1 MSAAISLRLPARPE
15 NVAVVRQA
23 LTGLGDAYDLDPE
36 LLGDIKTAV
45 TEACNNVV
53 LHAYPDDEG
62 LVEMEASSD
71 GEHTDVIVRDFGA
84 GIQPRSFTEE
94 RTLGLGLPLIATL
107 SSKFEIRGG
116 GPDLGIEVDMTFSAT
131 DARER
136 RERLGIEHA
145 TTTDHP
151 FEAPRAAGLLIQP
164 GPLVASVASRVT
176 AILAA
181 RADFPLDRLADA
193 VLVSDAIAAHAS
205 DYIAG
210 TDVGIV
216 IEDGEGTLDFRVGP
230 LHDGGGEGLLREMEV
245 PGLGQSLE
253 RLVDEVKVQRG
264 DGVPGTAQSVA
275 NAEFLSLR
283 IGKAHAPRP
292 ATADRA

>member
-1 MSAAISLRLPARPE
+1 MSAAVSLRLPARPE

-23 LTGLGDAYDLDPE
+23 LTGLGDAYDIDPE

-53 LHAYPDDEG
+53 LHAYPDSDEG
-62 LVEMEASSD
+62 IVEIEASSD
-71 GEHTDVIVRDFGA
+71 GEHTDVVVRDFGA

-107 SSKFEIRGG
+107 SSRFEIRGG
-116 GPDLGIEVDMTFSAT
+116 SPDLGLEVDMTFSAE
-131 DARER
+131 DAEER
-136 RERLGIEHA
+136 RERAVLVRSAAE
-145 TTTDHP
+145 HP
-151 FEAPRAAGLLIQP
+151 FSSPRAAGLLIQP
-164 GPLVASVASRVT
+164 GPLVASVSSRVT

-210 TDVGIV
+210 SDVGLV
-216 IEDGEGTLDFRVGP
+216 IEDGDGTLDFRVGP
-230 LHDGGGEGLLREMEV
+230 LHEGGGEGLLREMEV
-245 PGLGQSLE
+245 PGIGHSLE
-253 RLVDEVKVQRG
+253 RLVDTVSVDRG
-264 DGVPGTAQSVA
+264 DGVPGTADSVA
-275 NAEFLSLR
+275 DAEFLSLR
-283 IGKAHAPRP
+283 IGRS
-292 ATADRA
+292 

>member
-1 MSAAISLRLPARPE
+1 MSAAVSLRLPARAE

-53 LHAYPDDEG
+53 LHAYPDSEG
-62 LVEMEASSD
+62 LVEVEASSD

-107 SSKFEIRGG
+107 SSRFEIRGG
-116 GPDLGIEVDMTFSAT
+116 GPALGLEVDMSFSAS

-136 RERLGIEHA
+136 RERAGFGRA
-145 TTTDHP
+145 SWDHP
-151 FEAPRAAGLLIQP
+151 FDAPRAAGLLIQP
-164 GPLVASVASRVT
+164 GPLVASVSSRVT

-205 DYIAG
+205 DYISG
-210 TDVGIV
+210 SDVGLV
-216 IEDGEGTLDFRVGP
+216 IEDGDGTLDFRVGP
-230 LHDGGGEGLLREMEV
+230 LHEGGGEGLLREMEV

-253 RLVDEVKVQRG
+253 RLVDEVKVERG
-264 DGVPGTAQSVA
+264 EGVPGTAAAVA
-275 NAEFLSLR
+275 DAEFLSLR
-283 IGKAHAPRP
+283 IGRS
-292 ATADRA
+292 

>member
-1 MSAAISLRLPARPE
+1 MSAAVSLRLPARPE

-53 LHAYPDDEG
+53 LHAYPDEEG
-62 LVEMEASSD
+62 IVEVEADSD

-116 GPDLGIEVDMTFSAT
+116 SPDLGIEVDMTFSAA
-131 DARER
+131 DAQER
-136 RERLGIEHA
+136 REQVGLQREPVE
-145 TTTDHP
+145 HP
-151 FEAPRAAGLLIQP
+151 FDAPRAAGLLIQP

-193 VLVSDAIAAHAS
+193 VLVSDAISAHAS

-210 TDVGIV
+210 SDVGLV
-216 IEDGEGTLDFRVGP
+216 IEDGDGTLDFRVGP
-230 LHDGGGEGLLREMEV
+230 LHQGGGEGLLREMEV
-245 PGLGQSLE
+245 PGLGGSLE
-253 RLVDEVKVQRG
+253 RLVDDVKVERG
-264 DGVPGTAQSVA
+264 EGVPGTADSVA
-275 NAEFLSLR
+275 DAEFLSLR
-283 IGKAHAPRP
+283 IGKTHASRP
-292 ATADRA
+292 TTADRA

>member
-1 MSAAISLRLPARPE
+1 MSAAVSLRLPARPE

-53 LHAYPDDEG
+53 LHAYPDEEG
-62 LVEMEASSD
+62 LVEVEAGSD
-71 GEHTDVIVRDFGA
+71 GEYTDVIVRDFGA
-84 GIQPRSFTEE
+84 GIQPRGFTED
-94 RTLGLGLPLIATL
+94 RSLGLGLPLIATL
-107 SSKFEIRGG
+107 SSRFEIRGG
-116 GPDLGIEVDMTFSAT
+116 APDMGLEVDMTFSAA

-136 RERLGIEHA
+136 RERLDTQRDPA
-145 TTTDHP
+145 THP
-151 FEAPRAAGLLIQP
+151 FASPRAAGLLIQP

-193 VLVSDAIAAHAS
+193 VLVSDAISEHAS
-205 DYIAG
+205 DYISG
-210 TDVGIV
+210 SDVGLV
-216 IEDGEGTLDFRVGP
+216 IEDGDGTLDFRVGP
-230 LHDGGGEGLLREMEV
+230 LHEGGGEGLLREMEV
-245 PGLGQSLE
+245 PGLGHSLE
-253 RLVDEVKVQRG
+253 RLVDEVKVERG
-264 DGVPGTAQSVA
+264 HGVPGTAESVA
-275 NAEFLSLR
+275 DAEFLSLR

-292 ATADRA
+292 ATADHA

>member
-1 MSAAISLRLPARPE
+1 MSAAVSLRLPARPE

-23 LTGLGDAYDLDPE
+23 LTGMGDAYDLDPE

-53 LHAYPDDEG
+53 LHAYPEGEG
-62 LVEMEASSD
+62 LVEVEADSD

-107 SSKFEIRGG
+107 SSRFEIRGG

-136 RERLGIEHA
+136 REQAGMERRLA
-145 TTTDHP
+145 DHP
-151 FEAPRAAGLLIQP
+151 FDAPRAAGLLIQP
-164 GPLVASVASRVT
+164 GPLVASVSSRVT

-205 DYIAG
+205 DYISG

-216 IEDGEGTLDFRVGP
+216 IEDGDGILDFRVGP
-230 LHDGGGEGLLREMEV
+230 LHEGGGEALLRQMEV

-253 RLVDEVKVQRG
+253 RLVDEVKVERG
-264 DGVPGTAQSVA
+264 AGVPGTAESVA
-275 NAEFLSLR
+275 DAEFLSLR
-283 IGKAHAPRP
+283 IGKSHAREP
-292 ATADRA
+292 AAADRV

>member
-1 MSAAISLRLPARPE
+1 MSAAVSLRLPARPE

-23 LTGLGDAYDLDPE
+23 LTGLGDAYDIDPE

-53 LHAYPDDEG
+53 LHAYPDSDEG
-62 LVEMEASSD
+62 IVEVEASSD
-71 GEHTDVIVRDFGA
+71 GEHTDVVVRDFGA

-107 SSKFEIRGG
+107 SSRFEIRGG
-116 GPDLGIEVDMTFSAT
+116 GPDLGLEVDMTFSAA
-131 DARER
+131 DAEER
-136 RERLGIEHA
+136 RERADLIRRA
-145 TTTDHP
+145 ADHP
-151 FEAPRAAGLLIQP
+151 FSSPRAAGLLIQP
-164 GPLVASVASRVT
+164 GPLVASVSSRVT

-210 TDVGIV
+210 SDVGLV
-216 IEDGEGTLDFRVGP
+216 IEDGDGTLDFRVGP
-230 LHDGGGEGLLREMEV
+230 LHEGGGEGLLREMEV
-245 PGLGQSLE
+245 PGIGHSLE
-253 RLVDEVKVQRG
+253 RLVDTVSVDRG
-264 DGVPGTAQSVA
+264 DGVPGTADSFA
-275 NAEFLSLR
+275 DAEFLSLR
-283 IGKAHAPRP
+283 IGRS
-292 ATADRA
+292 

>member
-1 MSAAISLRLPARPE
+1 MSAAVSLRLPARPE

-53 LHAYPDDEG
+53 LHAYPDEDG
-62 LVEMEASSD
+62 LVEVEADSD
-71 GEHTDVIVRDFGA
+71 GEFTDVVVRDFGA
-84 GIQPRSFTEE
+84 GIQPRGFTED
-94 RTLGLGLPLIATL
+94 RSLGLGLPLIATL
-107 SSKFEIRGG
+107 SSRFEIRGG
-116 GPDLGIEVDMTFSAT
+116 APDMGLEVDMTFSAT

-136 RERLGIEHA
+136 RERLGLQRDPA
-145 TTTDHP
+145 DHP
-151 FEAPRAAGLLIQP
+151 FASPRAAGLLIQP

-193 VLVSDAIAAHAS
+193 VLVSDAISEHAS
-205 DYIAG
+205 DYISG
-210 TDVGIV
+210 TDVGLV
-216 IEDGEGTLDFRVGP
+216 IEDSEGSLHFRVGP
-230 LHDGGGEGLLREMEV
+230 LPEGGGEGLLRGMEV

-253 RLVDEVKVQRG
+253 RLVDDVSVVRG
-264 DGVPGTAQSVA
+264 DGIPGTAESVA
-275 NAEFLSLR
+275 DAEFLSLR
-283 IGKAHAPRP
+283 IGKSPAPTRAAP
-292 ATADRA
+292 DRV